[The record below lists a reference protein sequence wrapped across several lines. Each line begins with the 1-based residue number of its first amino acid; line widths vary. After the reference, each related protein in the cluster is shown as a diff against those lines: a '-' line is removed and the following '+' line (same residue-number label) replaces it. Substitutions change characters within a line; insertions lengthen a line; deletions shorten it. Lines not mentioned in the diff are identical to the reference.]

1 MLAVQCQEQQL
12 VKDRRSKDPAGT
24 PNTEMSQGHYTMEL
38 LAEMIR
44 RVSGK
49 TLPEFAKERIFG

>member
-1 MLAVQCQEQQL
+1 
-12 VKDRRSKDPAGT
+12 
-24 PNTEMSQGHYTMEL
+24 MSQGHYTMEL